1 MILTREPIPKYSL
14 LNPVSLL
21 WTWHFKHYF
30 MLTCCKQLHLPVI
43 QLMANIR
50 KFHLKLFNTFSMANN
65 NIKSTFKLNRKLD
78 WCLKLISV
86 MWKWNTGIISNF
98 LKTSTLYVVTPEVT
112 ELIKIKYQKKTSC
125 ISIQRTIMKHEK
137 PKAAKKFLKITG
149 SNTSGILLF
158 YLIFYAKQR
167 SLKW

>member
-1 MILTREPIPKYSL
+1 MIQTREPIPKYSL
-14 LNPVSLL
+14 FNPVSLL
-21 WTWHFKHYF
+21 WTGHFKHYF
-30 MLTCCKQLHLPVI
+30 MLPCCKQLHLPVI

-50 KFHLKLFNTFSMANN
+50 KFHLKLFNIFSMAND

-112 ELIKIKYQKKTSC
+112 ELNIVSC
-125 ISIQRTIMKHEK
+125 ISSQRTIMEHEK

-167 SLKW
+167 RLKR

>member
-1 MILTREPIPKYSL
+1 MIQTREPIPKYSL
-14 LNPVSLL
+14 FNPVSLL
-21 WTWHFKHYF
+21 WTGHFKHYF
-30 MLTCCKQLHLPVI
+30 MLPCCKQLHLPVI

-50 KFHLKLFNTFSMANN
+50 KFHLKLFNIFSMAND

-112 ELIKIKYQKKTSC
+112 ELNIVSC
-125 ISIQRTIMKHEK
+125 ISSQRTIMEHEK

-167 SLKW
+167 SLKR